1 MLLCCSFK
9 FSFSAYKTEY
19 PSHIL
24 KTYFFLIFLCLLIT
38 NHGIFYY
45 FYKGFGLLTQRSLK
59 VPVHYDN
66 VLLLRIYSGNI
77 KLCSVPFDFA
87 HSIFSFFFLF
97 MFFLVKLPIFS
108 CTVLNFIHSQRYVP
122 FIGLKGNSLL
132 DFSFPLVSS
141 GFNLYKQYWFVQ
153 FCFILLFYLQS
164 KWYEMQAQMFDITL
178 MHSHKFKF

>member
-87 HSIFSFFFLF
+87 HSIFSFFFSFHVLSCQTTNLF
-97 MFFLVKLPIFS
+97 MYCLEFY
-108 CTVLNFIHSQRYVP
+108 SQLEICSFHRTKRE
-122 FIGLKGNSLL
+122 FTAGFQ
-132 DFSFPLVSS
+132 FSFSVL
-141 GFNLYKQYWFVQ
+141 WFQ
-153 FCFILLFYLQS
+153 LI
-164 KWYEMQAQMFDITL
+164 
-178 MHSHKFKF
+178 